1 MNKKT
6 LGSVFLISILIMGF
20 SSNPLAFQKSD
31 VHTKSVSGYL
41 NIFHTNFSVMAFAES
56 DNESKKQTDEQ
67 NAGNNSDNVSN
78 TSVGS
83 EGEIN
88 LDNNTVSAG
97 VEGENNQNN
106 NNTSVGSEGEIN
118 LDNNTVS
125 AGVDGENNHNN
136 NNTSVD
142 SEGEIENENNN
153 EKAMHEQTQQDA
165 NNIDDAKKNDTIAA
179 EVDINNE
186 NVGTQSIDNNVSV
199 KTEHPT
205 SDTVSITVN
214 ASSQTGPKV
223 LLINL
228 NSTTIDVANMKYIDV
243 LYDGN
248 HIAPA
253 ANVDE
258 VLHPASSDQPH
269 YAILVTQSGAQILVS
284 IPHFSP
290 HTITI
295 SKIDKVMS
303 TAVPEFPIALLV
315 MLVAVTLAVTFY
327 RIKPIKI

>member
-6 LGSVFLISILIMGF
+6 LGSIFLISILIMGF
-20 SSNPLAFQKSD
+20 SGSPLAFQKSD

-56 DNESKKQTDEQ
+56 DNENKKQTDEQ
-67 NAGNNSDNVSN
+67 NVGNNLDNVSN

-88 LDNNTVSAG
+88 LDNNTVSAV
-97 VEGENNQNN
+97 VE
-106 NNTSVGSEGEIN
+106 
-118 LDNNTVS
+118 
-125 AGVDGENNHNN
+125 GENNHNN
-136 NNTSVD
+136 NNTYVG

-165 NNIDDAKKNDTIAA
+165 SNIDDAKKNDTIAA

-199 KTEHPT
+199 KAEHPT

-248 HIAPA
+248 HITPA

-284 IPHFSP
+284 IPHFST
-290 HTITI
+290 HTII
-295 SKIDKVMS
+295 VSKINKVMS

-315 MLVAVTLAVTFY
+315 MLIAVTLTVAFY

>member
-6 LGSVFLISILIMGF
+6 LGSIFLISILIMGF
-20 SSNPLAFQKSD
+20 SGSPLAFQKSD

-56 DNESKKQTDEQ
+56 DNENKKQTDEQ
-67 NAGNNSDNVSN
+67 NVGNNLDNVSN

-88 LDNNTVSAG
+88 LDNNTVSAV
-97 VEGENNQNN
+97 VE
-106 NNTSVGSEGEIN
+106 
-118 LDNNTVS
+118 
-125 AGVDGENNHNN
+125 GENNHNN
-136 NNTSVD
+136 NNTSVG

-165 NNIDDAKKNDTIAA
+165 SNIDDAKKNDTIAA

-199 KTEHPT
+199 KAEHPT

-248 HIAPA
+248 HITPA

-284 IPHFSP
+284 IPHFST
-290 HTITI
+290 HTII
-295 SKIDKVMS
+295 VSKINKVMS

-315 MLVAVTLAVTFY
+315 MLIAVTLTVAFY

>member
-6 LGSVFLISILIMGF
+6 LGSIFLISILIMGF
-20 SSNPLAFQKSD
+20 SGSPLAFQKSD

-56 DNESKKQTDEQ
+56 DNETKKQTDEQ
-67 NAGNNSDNVSN
+67 NAVNNLDNVSN

-83 EGEIN
+83 EGEIH

-97 VEGENNQNN
+97 VEGEDNQNN
-106 NNTSVGSEGEIN
+106 NNTSVGN
-118 LDNNTVS
+118 
-125 AGVDGENNHNN
+125 
-136 NNTSVD
+136 
-142 SEGEIENENNN
+142 EGEIENENNN

-186 NVGTQSIDNNVSV
+186 NVGIQSIDNNVSV

-205 SDTVSITVN
+205 SDEVSITVN

-248 HIAPA
+248 HITPA
-253 ANVDE
+253 ANVNV

-284 IPHFSP
+284 IPHFST
-290 HTITI
+290 HTII
-295 SKIDKVMS
+295 VSKINKVMS

-315 MLVAVTLAVTFY
+315 MLIAVTLTVTFY